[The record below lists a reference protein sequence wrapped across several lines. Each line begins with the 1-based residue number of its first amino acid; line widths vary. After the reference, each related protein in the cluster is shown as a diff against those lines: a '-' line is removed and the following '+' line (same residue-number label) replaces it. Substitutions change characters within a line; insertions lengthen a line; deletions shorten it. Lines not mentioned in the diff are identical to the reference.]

1 MKLNRSHM
9 KNLQI
14 LIIFVFLLSALC
26 QCGKRDYVTSDSVE
40 ALNYY
45 KKGEEFRLQLY
56 YKNALRS
63 YISALQADSNFAM
76 AAFRSALAYY
86 HFGAEDSGKY
96 YFEKALQLTPKIS
109 EVEGLI
115 IKYYW
120 AIYHDDKKLETAS
133 LDSLLRFYSDNFEV
147 RVINAQNKW
156 KNLDFEGARKI
167 YQDIL
172 RHNPNYIVAYNDL
185 GYLYAKEGL
194 FKESIDYLEKY
205 KRYAASQ
212 LNPYDSLAEIYI
224 AIGRYYE
231 AIHMLEY
238 IIENRQD
245 ELTENEYIG
254 LMIYIRIA
262 DAYKKLGQYQKALN
276 ILSAADNFYSSDYS
290 LTRIALARFNLY
302 KESNQIDRMETVI
315 NYVKSINPGDDYSYS
330 DAITNIEK
338 MEFDHVLNIL
348 AWYKSELEN
357 QDKIDR
363 TKLVKK
369 ASIEGELNFKTGLFD
384 EAAEQFKLAADT
396 FSDTL
401 WAVDLRLKQYISEG
415 KAGNYTTA
423 LNGLRKIIK
432 VNPNCTKALI
442 YAAEFYTKIGKES
455 EAKAY
460 ISHFHKLWKNA
471 DPGTPLINQA
481 DTIARKLNLLQ

>member
-1 MKLNRSHM
+1 MKI
-9 KNLQI
+9 LQT

-56 YKNALRS
+56 LENALKN
-63 YISALQADSNFAM
+63 YLNALNADSNFAM

-120 AIYHDDKKLETAS
+120 AIYHDDEKLETAS
-133 LDSLLRFYSDNFEV
+133 FDSLLRFYSDNFEV

-172 RHNPNYIVAYNDL
+172 RYNPNYIVAYNDL
-185 GYLYAKEGL
+185 GYLYAREGL

-254 LMIYIRIA
+254 VVIYIRIA

-276 ILSAADNFYSSDYS
+276 VLSAADNFYSSDYS

-302 KESNQIDRMETVI
+302 KELNQIDQMETVI

-330 DAITNIEK
+330 NAIIKIEK
-338 MEFDHVLNIL
+338 MEFGHFLNIL
-348 AWYKSELEN
+348 ARYKSELEN
-357 QDKIDR
+357 QDKIDQ

-401 WAVDLRLKQYISEG
+401 WAVDLRLNQYISEG

-432 VNPNCTKALI
+432 VNPNCPKALI
-442 YAAEFYTKIGKES
+442 YAAEFYTKIDKES

-471 DPGTPLINQA
+471 DPGTPLLNQA

>member
-9 KNLQI
+9 KNLHI

-45 KKGEEFRLQLY
+45 KKGEELRLQLY
-56 YKNALRS
+56 FNNALKN
-63 YISALQADSNFAM
+63 YLNALNADSNFAM
-76 AAFRSALAYY
+76 AAFRSALTYY

-96 YFEKALQLTPKIS
+96 YFEKALRLTPKIS
-109 EVEGLI
+109 EIEGLI

-147 RVINAQNKW
+147 RVINARNKW

-172 RHNPNYIVAYNDL
+172 RHNPNYIIAYNDL
-185 GYLYAKEGL
+185 GYLYARDGL
-194 FKESIDYLEKY
+194 FKESINYLEKY
-205 KRYAASQ
+205 KRYAANQ

-224 AIGRYYE
+224 AVGRYYE

-245 ELTENEYIG
+245 ELIENEYIG
-254 LMIYIRIA
+254 VVIYVRVA
-262 DAYKKLGQYQKALN
+262 EAYKKFGQYQKALK
-276 ILSAADNFYSSDYS
+276 ILADAENLYSSNLA
-290 LTRIALARFNLY
+290 LTRIALACFNLY
-302 KESNQIDRMETVI
+302 KELNQIDRMETVI
-315 NYVKSINPGDDYSYS
+315 NYVKNINPGDDYSYS
-330 DAITNIEK
+330 DAIINIEK
-338 MEFDHVLNIL
+338 MEFDRVLNIL
-348 AWYKSELEN
+348 ARYKSELEN
-357 QDKIDR
+357 HKIDR

-401 WAVDLRLKQYISEG
+401 WAADLRLKQYISEG

-432 VNPNCTKALI
+432 VNPNCPTALI
-442 YAAEFYTKIGKES
+442 YAAEFYTKIGKDS

-460 ISHFHKLWKNA
+460 ISHFHKLWINA

-481 DTIARKLNLLQ
+481 NAIARKLNLLH